1 MENFKMPKSRG
12 RKPKNEVNNP
22 PIKSVGLFD
31 HLKHIQYVRDPK
43 YYENLSE
50 EGKKSFNLFLILRG
64 LSMNPSFV
72 EYAAYL
78 YKFLDIIPPAQ
89 FYKVIL
95 ELYPRHTYKEFHRWI
110 KSRKENDD
118 DVKKEAKL
126 TELLVEKY
134 EISKK
139 EAKSY
144 LKVFMSDKT
153 GEESLL
159 ELVKGFGIDD
169 KEAKGMI

>member
-1 MENFKMPKSRG
+1 MSKSRG
-12 RKPKNEVNNP
+12 RKPKNEANNLL
-22 PIKSVGLFD
+22 IKSAGLFD
-31 HLKHIQYVRDPK
+31 HIKHIQYVRDPN
-43 YYENLSE
+43 YYDSLSE

-95 ELYPRHTYKEFHRWI
+95 ELYPKHSYKEFHRWI
-110 KSRKENDD
+110 KSRKENED
-118 DVKKEAKL
+118 DVKKQSKL
-126 TELLVEKY
+126 MELLIQKY

-144 LKVFMSDKT
+144 LKVFMSDKI
-153 GEESLL
+153 GEEALF
-159 ELVKGFGIDD
+159 ELIRGFGIDD
-169 KEAKGMI
+169 KEVKGMI

>member
-1 MENFKMPKSRG
+1 MGNFKMPKSRG
-12 RKPKNEVNNP
+12 RKPKNEANN

-31 HLKHIQYVRDPK
+31 HIKHIQYVRDPS

-50 EGKKSFNLFLILRG
+50 EGKKSFSLFLILRG

-78 YKFLDIIPPAQ
+78 YRFLDIIPPAQ

-95 ELYPRHTYKEFHRWI
+95 ELYPRHTYKEFYRWI
-110 KSRKENDD
+110 KSKKESD
-118 DVKKEAKL
+118 DVVKKQSKL
-126 TELLVEKY
+126 IELLIQKY

-144 LKVFMSDKT
+144 LKVFLSDKA
-153 GEESLL
+153 GEEALL